1 MVVRILIS
9 KKFGSFCIM
18 KRPPTSL
25 RFQSALAA
33 PILKDNFA
41 NSDARKPVAKGHDR
55 ISKRSDGLDE
65 VFDILSSKSIAWNS
79 AGPAQFDFRSK
90 LLAHTKK
97 NNKK

>member
-1 MVVRILIS
+1 MPIS
-9 KKFGSFCIM
+9 KSFGSFCIR
-18 KRPPTSL
+18 KRSPTSL

-33 PILKDNFA
+33 PILKENFT
-41 NSDARKPVAKGHDR
+41 NSNARKPIAKGHNR
-55 ISKRSDGLDE
+55 ISKGSDGLDE

-90 LLAHTKK
+90 LLAHVEK